1 MGTEKRFSMGIFVPN
16 DFTHKLELRIVRHFQ
31 IKYGRPI
38 LSSWQKDKTSWWW
51 KKWKDEETARR
62 TAQRIIVKVGKV
74 KAIFIFDYATGKTLH
89 CWVKNPRGFL
99 QTVYCI
105 QKELKKYLEENY
117 KLSFTWKY
125 GELINAE
132 E

>member
-1 MGTEKRFSMGIFVPN
+1 MEKNKRFSMGVFIPN
-16 DFTHKLELRIVRHFQ
+16 FLTNKLDLRIVRHFQ

-38 LSSWQKDKTSWWW
+38 LNSWRKDKVSWWW
-51 KKWKDEETARR
+51 KKWKNEKTAKV
-62 TAQRIIVKVGKV
+62 TAQKIIGGVDRV

-89 CWVKNPRGFL
+89 CWIKKSQDFL
-99 QTVYCI
+99 STVYCT
-105 QKELKKYLEENY
+105 QEELKKHLEENNQ
-117 KLSFTWKY
+117 LSFTWKY

>member
-1 MGTEKRFSMGIFVPN
+1 MAEKRFSMGIFVPN

-31 IKYGRPI
+31 IKYSRPI

-51 KKWKDEETARR
+51 KKWKDEKTAKI
-62 TAQRIIVKVGKV
+62 TAQKIIGNVDRV

-89 CWVKNPRGFL
+89 CWVKKFQISL
-99 QTVYCI
+99 STVYCT
-105 QKELKKYLEENY
+105 QEELKKHLEENY

>member
-1 MGTEKRFSMGIFVPN
+1 MAEKKFSMGVFIPN
-16 DFTHKLELRIVRHFQ
+16 FLTNKLELRIVRHFQ

-38 LSSWQKDKTSWWW
+38 LNSWRKDKVSYWW
-51 KKWKDEETARR
+51 KKWKDEKTAKV
-62 TAQRIIVKVGKV
+62 TAQKIIGEVGQV

-89 CWVKNPRGFL
+89 CWIKKSQDFL
-99 QTVYCI
+99 STVYCT
-105 QKELKKYLEENY
+105 QEELKKHLEENY
-117 KLSFTWKY
+117 QLSFTWKY